1 MSGRRSSGDRAE
13 TEAERLQRKRKE
25 ADKKAAQTAEE
36 RAARSQSRT
45 SAVPDDGMGD
55 AAVSGRRTGTRGSPS
70 PPESPDKTKRNSTAK
85 RGSKRRSTDSLKSSS
100 EEDEITTTGAAET
113 ETGKRKLAMVSGVQS
128 FQVKSFKIIFLGN
141 S

>member
-1 MSGRRSSGDRAE
+1 ML
-13 TEAERLQRKRKE
+13 RLRQRGCGGSE
-25 ADKKAAQTAEE
+25 KKLMKNRPKQLM
-36 RAARSQSRT
+36 
-45 SAVPDDGMGD
+45 VPDDGMGD

-70 PPESPDKTKRNSTAK
+70 PPESPDKTKRNSTEK

-113 ETGKRKLAMVSGVQS
+113 ETGRRKSAIGSGAQS
-128 FQVKSFKIIFLGN
+128 FQVKLFKIIFLGN